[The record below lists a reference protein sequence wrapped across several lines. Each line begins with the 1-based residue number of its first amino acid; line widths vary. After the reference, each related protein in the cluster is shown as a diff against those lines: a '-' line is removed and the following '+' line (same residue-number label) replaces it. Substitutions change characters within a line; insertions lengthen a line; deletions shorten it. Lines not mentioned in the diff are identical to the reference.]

1 MMKKKNNNEASVE
14 KSQRTSLVLECSIEQ
29 KDIIQI
35 MAAQENKS
43 ISDFILSLVEK
54 RKSRKLLWN
63 TPSK

>member
-1 MMKKKNNNEASVE
+1 MIKKKNNNEASIE
-14 KSQRTSLVLECSIEQ
+14 KSQRTSLVLECSEEQ
-29 KDIIQI
+29 KEIIQI

-54 RKSRKLLWN
+54 RKSLKLLWN